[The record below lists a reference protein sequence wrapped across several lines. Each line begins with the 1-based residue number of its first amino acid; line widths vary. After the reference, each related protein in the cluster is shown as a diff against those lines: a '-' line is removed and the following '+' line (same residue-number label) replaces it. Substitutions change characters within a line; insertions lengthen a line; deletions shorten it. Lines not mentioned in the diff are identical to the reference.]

1 MKFNQFLIL
10 ASLVLLTIPTFAQT
24 TYFIKYKSN
33 VPIDVVES
41 NISDKILS
49 RTIAFKP
56 VSIPEFDV
64 NYLAKGLGRGDEVLG
79 RIVKVQ
85 FSENVNEANF
95 SSMLS
100 SDTNIEYIQKSTS
113 YQLDFVPND
122 SLIKEQWALGK
133 IKAFDAWDITQ
144 GTDTVLLGIIDT
156 GIDYDHPDL
165 TNKIFINTGETGTDQ
180 SGNDKRRNG
189 IDDDGNGFID
199 DYRGWDFTDRVGF
212 PFDSTGGD
220 YLGWDNNPFD
230 DQGHGTYIS
239 GIAAAES
246 NNLHGIAGAA
256 PSIKILN
263 LRAFDPGG
271 YGEEDDVASAIL
283 YAVVMGSKV
292 INMSFGDNAFSYV
305 LRDVIRYAYSQN
317 VVLIA
322 SAGNSGSSVPHYP
335 SGYSEVICVGN
346 STDQD
351 YVAGNSNFGSTIDL
365 VAPGSLII
373 TTAKNSGYSI
383 ISGTSASAPFVSAA
397 ACLVLSKQS
406 FTNEEIKQILKST
419 SDDIGEAGW
428 DLKSGAGRL
437 NILKALS
444 VTAPSIIRFHT
455 PTQDFATSGNDITIV
470 ASVLSPYFTNFSLEV
485 GTGFNP
491 TTWLPLII
499 NSLSQISNQE
509 IYNLNVSGYSDSV
522 YTLRLIVNQT
532 TGRTLEERINF
543 HIDRTAPITEL
554 ISVIPAFYGDKAT
567 VLAAMYTDDPSIVKM
582 YYRIFGDAQFSFIT
596 LDGFNIN
603 NQFVKSLH
611 YGFIPKDL
619 VTQNTLYEIYF
630 EAENLVGLKTQ
641 VKNNGDNFIVP
652 TSFNAEISTEYK
664 LPFTL
669 PAGSIFERA
678 ISLTSNNSNEIFL
691 RINANPKVSSIYNFK
706 NDTFTLI
713 DSLNER
719 IVKDAG
725 HFNNNGLS
733 DLLTYF
739 VRDGFIDE
747 QISQNS
753 SSFTQQYSNT
763 GDDFWPILASDVDS
777 DGVVEVFS
785 VQNDTTVEV
794 WEVVQ
799 SNLNLNKVASL
810 RNFSPMGYG
819 GNIINSPN
827 AVVDDIDGDGINEFW
842 MIDQDGDIY
851 SYKITGN
858 NQFVEQYTISTLFL
872 GSSAYLASGDFDG
885 NGKSELAVLLHS
897 IDEWDIAPYYRLLVF
912 NLSGTEPDTLI
923 DIALIDA
930 STEFN
935 NAFRKSENCIRLN
948 DLDNDGDDE
957 LILFVF
963 PYSYIFQRDFNENK
977 IISYKEN
984 INSNSIFIGDLNNN
998 GINEVA
1004 FPNNN
1009 EIEFFE
1015 FAFANQTSVPHNIV
1029 GFSLDSV
1036 TVSLKWSGLAERH
1049 YIYKGLDASS
1059 LELIDSLVFESSYL
1073 DLNVEMNK
1081 SYYYA
1086 VKAFDPI
1093 KPEPLSGLSTVI
1105 EVYSHT
1111 PAKPINAVSSSNR
1124 SVIVTFS
1131 EKMKNTIENL
1141 QSFDIPT
1148 VGYPNSITP
1157 NNQYSYLLSFNQNLP
1172 DGELHVIIKDI
1183 TDFYNSPIAT
1193 DSLTFLV
1200 ASTPDLQSFYVTS
1213 FEIINAYKIKVS
1225 FNFNVD
1231 EFSALS
1237 TNNYVF
1243 TPENK
1248 VTSVS
1253 VDPNDSK
1260 TIYLDLTNQK
1270 PIGSIGK
1277 EYVLRIN
1284 NVLSDGFSGNIPI
1297 NSGAGSYVVLSSF
1310 AKDLSIVYVYP
1321 NPTKEGTEKITFANL
1336 PQRAKISVWTID
1348 GILINEIE
1356 ESDGNGGVDYNLTDL
1371 TGNRISSG
1379 IYFYRIVQLDATN
1392 NEGEEKLGKFAVV
1405 R

>member
-1 MKFNQFLIL
+1 MKFNGLFIL
-10 ASLVLLTIPTFAQT
+10 ASLVLLTIPSFAQT
-24 TYFIKYKSN
+24 TYFIKYKSD
-33 VPIDVVES
+33 VSIDVVES
-41 NISDKILS
+41 NISEQKLS
-49 RTIAFKP
+49 NSIAFRP
-56 VSIPEFDV
+56 LSLPEFNLD
-64 NYLAKGLGRGDEVLG
+64 YLAKGLGRGDEVLG

-85 FSENVNEANF
+85 FAENVDEANLN
-95 SSMLS
+95 SMLS
-100 SDTNIEYIQKSTS
+100 SDSEIEYIQKATT
-113 YQLDFVPND
+113 YQLDFIPND
-122 SLIKEQWALGK
+122 SLISQQWALEK
-133 IKAFDAWDITQ
+133 IKTFDAWDITQ
-144 GTDTVLLGIIDT
+144 GVDTVLLAIIDT

-165 TNKIFINTGETGTDQ
+165 TNKIFINTGE
-180 SGNDKRRNG
+180 SGNNKESNG

-246 NNLHGIAGAA
+246 NNLYGIAGAA
-256 PSIKILN
+256 PLVKMLN

-271 YGEEDDVASAIL
+271 YGEEDDVAAAIL
-283 YAVVMGSKV
+283 YAVVMGAKV

-322 SAGNSGSSVPHYP
+322 SAGNSGSSAPHYP

-351 YVAGNSNFGSTIDL
+351 FVAGSSNFGSTIDL
-365 VAPGSLII
+365 VAPGSII
-373 TTAKNSGYSI
+373 MTTAKNAGYSI
-383 ISGTSASAPFVSAA
+383 ISGTSASAPYVSGAA
-397 ACLVLSKQS
+397 SLILSKQS

-437 NILKALS
+437 NIFKALS
-444 VTAPSIIRFHT
+444 VTAPSIIQFHT
-455 PTQDFATSGNDITIV
+455 PTQDFATSGNNITVV
-470 ASVLSPYFTNFSLEV
+470 ASVLSPYFKNYSLEV

-491 TTWLPLII
+491 TAWIPLIT
-499 NSLSQISNQE
+499 NNLTQISNQE
-509 IYNLNVSGYSDSV
+509 IFNLNVSTYSDTV
-522 YTLRLIVNQT
+522 YTLRLVVNQT
-532 TGRTLEERINF
+532 TGRTLEERINI

-554 ISVIPAFYGDKAT
+554 ISVLPAFYGDKAT
-567 VLAAMYTDDPSIVKM
+567 VLAAVYTDDPSIVKM
-582 YYRIFGDAQFSFIT
+582 YYNIVGEQDTNFVT
-596 LDGFNIN
+596 LDGFTIN
-603 NQFVKSLH
+603 NQFVKQLH

-619 VTQNTLYEIYF
+619 VVQNVPYNIYF
-630 EAENLVGLKTQ
+630 EAENLVGLKTIA
-641 VKNNGDNFIVP
+641 KVP
-652 TSFNAEISTEYK
+652 SPDTLFYTGFNADISTEYK
-664 LPFTL
+664 LPYSL
-669 PAGSIFERA
+669 PAGSIFEKS
-678 ISLTSNNSNEIFL
+678 ISLTSNNSDEIFL
-691 RINANPKVSSIYNFK
+691 RTNVNPKVTSIYNFH
-706 NDTFTLI
+706 NDSFTLI
-713 DSLNER
+713 DSLNEK

-725 HFNNNGLS
+725 DFNNNGLT
-733 DLLTYF
+733 DLLNYF

-747 QISQNS
+747 QITLNS
-753 SSFTQQYSNT
+753 STFTQKYSDT
-763 GDDFWPILASDVDS
+763 GGKFWPIMGSDVDA
-777 DGVVEVFS
+777 DGIVEVFS

-794 WEVVQ
+794 WETQ
-799 SNLNLNKVASL
+799 SNLNLMKVASL
-810 RNFSPMGYG
+810 RNFSPIGFG

-827 AVVDDIDGDGINEFW
+827 AVVDDIDGDGIREFW

-851 SYKITGN
+851 SYEITGN
-858 NQFVEQYTISTLFL
+858 NQFVEQYVIPTQFL
-872 GSSAYLASGDFDG
+872 GSSAHLTSGDFDG
-885 NGKSELAVLLHS
+885 DGRNELAVLLHS
-897 IDEWDIAPYYRLLVF
+897 IDELDIAPFYRLVVF
-912 NLSGTEPDTLI
+912 NLTGGTVNFLMDQ
-923 DIALIDA
+923 ALIDA

-935 NAFRKSENCIRLN
+935 NTFRKSENSIRLS

-963 PYSYIFQRDFNENK
+963 PYAYIFQRDLNDNK
-977 IISYKEN
+977 IIAYKEN
-984 INSNSIFIGDLNNN
+984 INSNSIFIGDLNKN

-1015 FAFANQTSVPHNIV
+1015 FAFSNQTSVPNNFQ
-1029 GFSLDSV
+1029 GFSLDST
-1036 TVSLKWSGLAERH
+1036 TVQLKWNGLAERY
-1049 YIYKGLDASS
+1049 YIYKGLDAAN
-1059 LELIDSLVFESSYL
+1059 LELIDSLVFEPSYL
-1073 DLNVEMNK
+1073 DMYVQNNK

-1086 VKAFDPI
+1086 VKAYDPI
-1093 KPEPLSGLSTVI
+1093 KPEPLSGLSTII

-1111 PAKPINAVSSSNR
+1111 PAKPDTAYSNSSR

-1141 QSFDIPT
+1141 QSFEIPT

-1157 NNQYSYLLSFNQNLP
+1157 NNQYSYLLSFNENLP
-1172 DGELHVIIKDI
+1172 DGELNVIIKDI
-1183 TDFYNSPIAT
+1183 KDFYNSPIAT
-1193 DSLTFLV
+1193 DTLTFIV
-1200 ASTPDLQSFYVTS
+1200 VSTPDLQSFYITS
-1213 FEIINAYKIKVS
+1213 FEVVNAYKIKLS

-1231 EFSALS
+1231 ELSALNS
-1237 TNNYVF
+1237 NNYLF

-1248 VTSVS
+1248 VTSVT

-1284 NVLSDGFSGNIPI
+1284 NLQSDGFSGNIPI
-1297 NSGAGSYVVLSSF
+1297 NTGAGSYVVLSSF
-1310 AKDLSIVYVYP
+1310 AKDLSDVYVYP
-1321 NPTKEGTEKITFANL
+1321 NPTKESTEKITFANL
-1336 PQRAKISVWTID
+1336 PQRAKISIWTID

-1356 ESDGNGGVDYNLTDL
+1356 ETDGNGGVDFSLKDL
-1371 TGNRISSG
+1371 SGNKISSG
-1379 IYFYRIVQLDATN
+1379 IYFYRIVQLDEMQ